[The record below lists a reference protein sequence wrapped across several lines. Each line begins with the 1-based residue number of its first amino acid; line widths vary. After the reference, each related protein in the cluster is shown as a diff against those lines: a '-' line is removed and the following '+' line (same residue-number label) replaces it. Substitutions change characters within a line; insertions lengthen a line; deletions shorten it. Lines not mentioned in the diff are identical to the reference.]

1 MKWSAVEKC
10 FFKVFSF
17 FCLLL
22 LFSMLSALC
31 AVALCSRIAA
41 MSGAYAALKGISKLF

>member
-1 MKWSAVEKC
+1 MEC
-10 FFKVFSF
+10 CLKVLLQSVFF